1 MTPIFS
7 LPVLFQDNTVLLL
20 FCTVPTNWEILWLFP
35 VLINPFNIFSEYILS
50 HTLLMKLRAQ
60 KQNLICFARFK
71 LNSSGTP
78 VPQSLRGLPHCSA
91 RKEPTCQCRRGKR
104 QGFHPWVGKIPWRE
118 KWQSTPVFLPGKSHE
133 RRNLAGYSPW
143 DCRVRHDWACTKRQT
158 I

>member
-104 QGFHPWVGKIPWRE
+104 QGFHPWVGKIPLERE
-118 KWQSTPVFLPGKSHE
+118 MATHSSILAWEILWTQELGGLQSMGLQS
-133 RRNLAGYSPW
+133 
-143 DCRVRHDWACTKRQT
+143 QT
-158 I
+158 RMSMH